1 MRFAVDAYVNFARR
15 APWPEAVCSSLTEL
29 FAPEIHKQRLAGWPD
44 YYPWIDRSGLHYFQS
59 RVSLARR
66 DVEFG
71 LAVTLERFT
80 TREQQERALQ
90 ILQFKL
96 DVLWQMN
103 DAMALRYGVTS

>member
-1 MRFAVDAYVNFARR
+1 
-15 APWPEAVCSSLTEL
+15 
-29 FAPEIHKQRLAGWPD
+29 
-44 YYPWIDRSGLHYFQS
+44 
-59 RVSLARR
+59 VSLARR

-71 LAVTLERFT
+71 LAVTLARFK

-103 DAMALRYGVTS
+103 DAMQQRYGVNS

>member
-1 MRFAVDAYVNFARR
+1 
-15 APWPEAVCSSLTEL
+15 L
-29 FAPEIHKQRLAGWPD
+29 K
-44 YYPWIDRSGLHYFQS
+44 YFQS

-71 LAVTLERFT
+71 LAFTLDHFR
-80 TREQQERALQ
+80 TREQQERALE

-103 DAMALRYGVTS
+103 DALALRYGT

>member
-1 MRFAVDAYVNFARR
+1 M
-15 APWPEAVCSSLTEL
+15 
-29 FAPEIHKQRLAGWPD
+29 
-44 YYPWIDRSGLHYFQS
+44 HYFQS

-71 LAVTLERFT
+71 LAVTLERFK
-80 TREQQERALQ
+80 TRAQQERALE

-103 DAMALRYGVTS
+103 DAMALKYGVKS